1 MQEINTKLLDILFL
15 KFKKNKIEYRYG
27 NEQYAIVEFESI
39 KNFTFTKTIC
49 NTDIDHLAFNR
60 RKDIV
65 IKDETCI
72 YPLNLFLLMT
82 LFYETKN

>member
-27 NEQYAIVEFESI
+27 NEQYTIVEFESI

-49 NTDIDHLAFNR
+49 NTDIDHLVFNR
-60 RKDIV
+60 RKDII

-72 YPLNLFLLMT
+72 YPLNLYLLNR
-82 LFYETKN
+82 LFVL

>member
-15 KFKKNKIEYRYG
+15 KFKKNKIEYRCG
-27 NEQYAIVEFESI
+27 NEQYTIVKFESI
-39 KNFTFTKTIC
+39 RNFTFTKTIC

-72 YPLNLFLLMT
+72 YPLNLYLLNRV
-82 LFYETKN
+82 FI

>member
-27 NEQYAIVEFESI
+27 NEQYTIVEFESI

-72 YPLNLFLLMT
+72 YPLNLFLLLR
-82 LFYETKN
+82 LFKNE

>member
-1 MQEINTKLLDILFL
+1 MEMN
-15 KFKKNKIEYRYG
+15 NK
-27 NEQYAIVEFESI
+27 YAIVEFESI

-60 RKDIV
+60 RKDII

-72 YPLNLFLLMT
+72 YLLNLYLLNR
-82 LFYETKN
+82 LFVL

>member
-1 MQEINTKLLDILFL
+1 MQEINTKLLNILFL

-27 NEQYAIVEFESI
+27 NEQYTIVEFKSI

-65 IKDETCI
+65 IKDETYI
-72 YPLNLFLLMT
+72 YPLNLYLLNR
-82 LFYETKN
+82 LFVL

>member
-39 KNFTFTKTIC
+39 KNFTFIKTIC

-72 YPLNLFLLMT
+72 YPLNLYLLNR
-82 LFYETKN
+82 LFVL

>member
-72 YPLNLFLLMT
+72 YPLNLYLLLR
-82 LFYETKN
+82 LFKNE

>member
-15 KFKKNKIEYRYG
+15 KFKKNKIEYRCG
-27 NEQYAIVEFESI
+27 NEQYTIVEFDSI

-60 RKDIV
+60 RKEI
-65 IKDETCI
+65 ITKDETCI
-72 YPLNLFLLMT
+72 YPLNLYLLNR
-82 LFYETKN
+82 LFI

>member
-27 NEQYAIVEFESI
+27 NEQYTIVEFESI

-60 RKDIV
+60 RKNIV

-72 YPLNLFLLMT
+72 YPLNLFLLSR
-82 LFYETKN
+82 LFI

>member
-1 MQEINTKLLDILFL
+1 MQEINTKLLNILFL

-72 YPLNLFLLMT
+72 YPLNLFLLNR
-82 LFYETKN
+82 LFI

>member
-15 KFKKNKIEYRYG
+15 KFKKNKIEYICG
-27 NEQYAIVEFESI
+27 NNQYTIVEFDSI

-65 IKDETCI
+65 IKDKTCI
-72 YPLNLFLLMT
+72 YPLNLYLLNR
-82 LFYETKN
+82 LFV

>member
-15 KFKKNKIEYRYG
+15 KFKKNKIEYRCG
-27 NEQYAIVEFESI
+27 NEQYTIVEFESI
-39 KNFTFTKTIC
+39 RNFTFTKTIC

-60 RKDIV
+60 RKEII

-72 YPLNLFLLMT
+72 YLLNLYLLNR
-82 LFYETKN
+82 LFIL

>member
-1 MQEINTKLLDILFL
+1 MQEINIKLSNILFL
-15 KFKKNKIEYRYG
+15 KFKNIKIKYICG
-27 NEQYAIVEFESI
+27 NNQYTMVEFDSI

-49 NTDIDHLAFNR
+49 NTDIDHLTFNR

-72 YPLNLFLLMT
+72 YPLNLYLLNK
-82 LFYETKN
+82 LFVL

>member
-15 KFKKNKIEYRYG
+15 KFKKNKIEYRCG
-27 NEQYAIVEFESI
+27 NEQYTIVEFDSI
-39 KNFTFTKTIC
+39 KNFTFTKTTC

-60 RKDIV
+60 RKEII

-72 YPLNLFLLMT
+72 HPLNLYLLDR
-82 LFYETKN
+82 LFVL

>member
-1 MQEINTKLLDILFL
+1 MQEINTKLLNILFL

-27 NEQYAIVEFESI
+27 NKQYTIVEFESI
-39 KNFTFTKTIC
+39 KNFTFTKTVC

-60 RKDIV
+60 RKEII

-72 YPLNLFLLMT
+72 YPLNLYLLSRV
-82 LFYETKN
+82 FI

>member
-15 KFKKNKIEYRYG
+15 KFKKNKIKYICG
-27 NEQYAIVEFESI
+27 NNQYTIVEFDSI

-49 NTDIDHLAFNR
+49 STDIDHLAFNR

-65 IKDETCI
+65 IKDESCI
-72 YPLNLFLLMT
+72 YHLIY
-82 LFYETKN
+82 FY

>member
-27 NEQYAIVEFESI
+27 NEQYAIVEFDSI

-60 RKDIV
+60 RKEIT

-72 YPLNLFLLMT
+72 HPLNLFLLSR
-82 LFYETKN
+82 LFI

>member
-72 YPLNLFLLMT
+72 YPLNLYLLNR
-82 LFYETKN
+82 LFVL

>member
-27 NEQYAIVEFESI
+27 NEQYTIVEFESI

-60 RKDIV
+60 RKEII

-72 YPLNLFLLMT
+72 YPLNLYLLNR
-82 LFYETKN
+82 LFIL

>member
-15 KFKKNKIEYRYG
+15 KFKKNKIEYRCKNG
-27 NEQYAIVEFESI
+27 QYTIVEFDSI
-39 KNFTFTKTIC
+39 KNFTFTKTIF
-49 NTDIDHLAFNR
+49 NTDIDYLAFNR

-72 YPLNLFLLMT
+72 YPLNLYLLNR
-82 LFYETKN
+82 LFVL

>member
-27 NEQYAIVEFESI
+27 NEQYVIVEFESI

-72 YPLNLFLLMT
+72 YPLNLFLLNR
-82 LFYETKN
+82 LFI

>member
-15 KFKKNKIEYRYG
+15 KFKKNKIEYKYG
-27 NEQYAIVEFESI
+27 NEQYTIVEFESI

-72 YPLNLFLLMT
+72 YLLNLYLLNR
-82 LFYETKN
+82 LFI

>member
-27 NEQYAIVEFESI
+27 NEQYTIMEFESI

-72 YPLNLFLLMT
+72 YPLNLFLLLR
-82 LFYETKN
+82 LFKNE

>member
-39 KNFTFTKTIC
+39 KNFTFIKTIC

-72 YPLNLFLLMT
+72 YPLNLYLLNR
-82 LFYETKN
+82 LFV

>member
-27 NEQYAIVEFESI
+27 NEQYTIVEFESI

-72 YPLNLFLLMT
+72 YPLNLYLLSRV
-82 LFYETKN
+82 FI